1 MADLTAMYLFL
12 LFGLATP
19 GPNVILIT
27 TSAAR
32 FGFYRTI
39 PHILGVVMGVG
50 IIGAATGFGLGL
62 LINGNTNLQ
71 LVMKVM
77 SAAWIAYLSWALW
90 RSTLAHTKASDR
102 PFTFFQAV
110 LFQWI
115 NPKIWVVTI
124 AAMGFLV
131 GFTPLSAALNL
142 GIAIACLNFGV
153 CVVWGSIGQALK
165 TWLMKE
171 KVFLVFVRIMA
182 VLLFASAAFLFL

>member
-1 MADLTAMYLFL
+1 MADLTGMYLFL
-12 LFGLATP
+12 IFGLATP

-32 FGFYRTI
+32 FGFYRTV
-39 PHILGVVMGVG
+39 PHILGVVLGVG
-50 IIGAATGFGLGL
+50 IIGAATGFGLGI
-62 LINGNTNLQ
+62 LINGNANLQ
-71 LVMKVM
+71 LIMKVI
-77 SAAWIAYLSWALW
+77 SAAWIAYLSWVLW
-90 RSTLAHTKASDR
+90 RSTLAKTNASEQ

-110 LFQWI
+110 FFQWV

-131 GFTPLSAALNL
+131 GLSPMSAALNL

-165 TWLMKE
+165 TWLMKDA
-171 KVFLVFVRIMA
+171 VFSIFVRIMS
-182 VLLFASAAFLFL
+182 VLLLVSAAFLFL